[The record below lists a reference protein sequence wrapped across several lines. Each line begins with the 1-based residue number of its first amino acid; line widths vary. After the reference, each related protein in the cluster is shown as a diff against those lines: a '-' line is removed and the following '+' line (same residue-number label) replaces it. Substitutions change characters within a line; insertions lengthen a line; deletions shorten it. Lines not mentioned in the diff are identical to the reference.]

1 MFYEK
6 QADQVRPADAAP
18 LSSETNRETETQT
31 DTPSPADS
39 RSFYLFVTDG
49 DLSDKKQYTRVTGKL
64 IKHSPRVAIYLD
76 EQQQPTELAAGLID
90 EVINLL
96 EERVLDHLAQHC
108 GSLTD
113 VDDNGRFTVLLSPW
127 LGKLQG
133 GKTSINGFVRPS
145 DFREKVAA
153 PFSNHC
159 DMLYLN
165 SALKP
170 GQELFDL
177 LSHEVTHAVVSS
189 IRIRQ
194 EQYLGHMLLDEED
207 WLNEG
212 IAHIMEPGFTNR
224 DYRISEFY
232 RQPEAYPLIVPDYYR
247 ARLWR
252 NHGCRGAVNLF
263 LNWCNDLDPRQRFTW
278 EFTHHPLTG
287 VDKMEDLTEVPF
299 AELFRQWSLS
309 LASQALQGRFAYAGD
324 EQFTL
329 KISSTAS
336 AFIHLRADQKQDVPT
351 TIRVRGFPGMQ
362 LTLVRIPRSLP
373 QASLSA
379 ELVTTSDSEQNA
391 TNSVEIRLRC
401 HHPTQSEVALIGAEY
416 VGPGLSRSDRR
427 PRHFKTEDLPETLPS
442 TTASQIQISR
452 QETISTESEDVSEF
466 RLRVPLATLKRDN
479 PSQSL
484 LIKAVVRTQAFTPP
498 QEVANALRPL
508 VAVRMKFS
516 CSNADCVSNY
526 DARHLLLDRSD
537 QILELAEQTPAG
549 LPERL
554 LTEWQSICA
563 EVKSVQ
569 PEYKSHHKTSILFDR
584 QGMGQPGVQ
593 KAKTLITRIVALT
606 RSVERLESCLL
617 QFRCNAGQF
626 IESVTGSRTF
636 QLMRQDLDLL
646 ALIGNAGL
654 IENLLFLS
662 DAINK
667 HLDQFLE
674 ILIVTKRGANRG
686 IF

>member
-1 MFYEK
+1 MNSRFPFKTAVLLCLLVLILGWGALRSTIRTSGETDLSKNEARQVKARKPVIVDQLPVDWEQPVEIVTFHNRPRFPLAMQKGDDYLLIVNNLQWDPGKAEKIRLSVVRDPAQQTASGCYFQNAPMFYEK

-31 DTPSPADS
+31 DKPAPEDS

-64 IKHSPRVAIYLD
+64 IKHSPRVAVYLD

-90 EVINLL
+90 EVIHLL

-263 LNWCNDLDPRQRFTW
+263 LNWCNELDPQQRFTW

-309 LASQALQGRFAYAGD
+309 LASQSLQSRFAYAGLSEHASPLHCGRFLLGGPALRTWD
-324 EQFTL
+324 LSGDDQYSL

-336 AFIHLRADQKQDVPT
+336 AFIHLRADQKRDVPT

-373 QASLSA
+373 QTSLST

-427 PRHFKTEDLPETLPS
+427 PRHFNTEDLPVTLPS
-442 TTASQIQISR
+442 TTANQIQISR
-452 QETISTESEDVSEF
+452 QETIGTESDNVSEY
-466 RLRVPLATLKRDN
+466 RLRVPIATLKRDN
-479 PSQSL
+479 TSQSL
-484 LIKAVVRTQAFTPP
+484 LVKAVVRTQAG
-498 QEVANALRPL
+498 QQL
-508 VAVRMKFS
+508 VVQTEIDLPAS
-516 CSNADCVSNY
+516 
-526 DARHLLLDRSD
+526 SD
-537 QILELAEQTPAG
+537 S
-549 LPERL
+549 RL
-554 LTEWQSICA
+554 A
-563 EVKSVQ
+563 EVKTA
-569 PEYKSHHKTSILFDR
+569 PR
-584 QGMGQPGVQ
+584 Q
-593 KAKTLITRIVALT
+593 
-606 RSVERLESCLL
+606 
-617 QFRCNAGQF
+617 
-626 IESVTGSRTF
+626 
-636 QLMRQDLDLL
+636 
-646 ALIGNAGL
+646 
-654 IENLLFLS
+654 
-662 DAINK
+662 
-667 HLDQFLE
+667 
-674 ILIVTKRGANRG
+674 
-686 IF
+686 